1 VRVASRMPTIRRRLP
16 GLTDRWL
23 ALVMVAPTAV
33 LIAAFGLYPIASA
46 IYDSFL
52 HIDPFTD
59 VQTWVGLKNYVTVLT
74 DPIVHGSILRS
85 VIYTVANTAI
95 ETVLGTAVALLLN
108 APLRGRNLARGLVL
122 FPFMIPGIVVAL
134 VFRFLFNPLSGIVM
148 YLLTS
153 AHIIREPVD
162 LLGSPATAL
171 WTVIV
176 VHGWKFTPFMIIV
189 LLGRLQVIP
198 DELYEAAKIDGAG
211 RLRMFWYVT
220 LPWLMPTL
228 LVAML
233 LRTILNAQ
241 DFDVPYLLAYGGP
254 LQATTVIPIQIRSL
268 AFDQHDLGLATAL
281 SVCLGVVLVVSSVL
295 YLRAYARSEAEMG

>member
-1 VRVASRMPTIRRRLP
+1 
-16 GLTDRWL
+16 
-23 ALVMVAPTAV
+23 
-33 LIAAFGLYPIASA
+33 
-46 IYDSFL
+46 
-52 HIDPFTD
+52 
-59 VQTWVGLKNYVTVLT
+59 
-74 DPIVHGSILRS
+74 
-85 VIYTVANTAI
+85 
-95 ETVLGTAVALLLN
+95 VLGTAVALLLN

-153 AHIIREPVD
+153 AHLIREPID

-198 DELYEAAKIDGAG
+198 EELYEAAKIDGAG

-281 SVCLGVVLVVSSVL
+281 SVCLGVVLVVSSVI